1 MNDNFLIKRGH
12 FTPLAIL
19 FMILLPLVTAL
30 ICICL
35 GRMNVPVGDVITV
48 FRDVFTGN
56 EGHAQNYSIVIN
68 LRLPR
73 ILMAIIVGAGL
84 TCAGNTFQSLFSNPL
99 ATPDILGVTSGTCVG
114 AILAIILSCGILE
127 TQLIALAFGLASV
140 FFTLK
145 IAGKNENRSM
155 VYLVLAG
162 VIASS
167 LFNAIGSLLKYTA
180 DPQDKLPE
188 ITYWLMGSFA
198 GASWENLRVLFP
210 IVIFAFLFFWSQY
223 RNLNL
228 MLLGDEV
235 SITLGTDLHRL
246 RQLYLLVSAAVVGF
260 VVYSSGTIGFVGLI
274 IPHLVRMLFGTD
286 HKKLLPIC
294 ALVGGIFLIWADVL
308 CRVIIPGM
316 ELPVGILTSMIGA
329 PCFIYLMVRR
339 RYGFGGAKE

>member
-19 FMILLPLVTAL
+19 LMILLPLVTAL

-35 GRMNVPVGDVITV
+35 GRMNVPIGDVIAV
-48 FRDVFTGN
+48 FRDVLTGN

-188 ITYWLMGSFA
+188 ITYWLMGSF
-198 GASWENLRVLFP
+198 
-210 IVIFAFLFFWSQY
+210 
-223 RNLNL
+223 
-228 MLLGDEV
+228 
-235 SITLGTDLHRL
+235 T
-246 RQLYLLVSAAVVGF
+246 SAT
-260 VVYSSGTIGFVGLI
+260 Y
-274 IPHLVRMLFGTD
+274 
-286 HKKLLPIC
+286 KKLLIGSPLILIGIVVIYLLRWRLNILSLSEDEAKASGINLKRTQMIFILASTVITASAVSMCGLLVPHC
-294 ALVGGIFLIWADVL
+294 ARMLVGSNNRYVVPISLSLGASFMILIDTL
-308 CRVIIPGM
+308 SRTISVI
-316 ELPVGILTSMIGA
+316 ELPLSILTAIIGA
-329 PCFIYLMVRR
+329 PVFISLLNKNRSNLQ
-339 RYGFGGAKE
+339 